1 MLIPG
6 LTTRLIQPY
15 VPFRI
20 DPLTLTGNEVYLLST
35 TPTLSEGV
43 ALASWADISGNGR
56 NAGQAAAGQRPLGR
70 TTTNLSPNGTQLV
83 EFNSHTKEMTGSL
96 PATPLDNTLGFTW
109 YCCFRCVTLESDAF
123 FAQYLFGC
131 VFADYSELFA
141 RGSAGFGYS
150 DNTSHGFGS
159 NQAGAL
165 HYSSGVALAT
175 GWQTL
180 VLRQSPPV
188 GATGSCELF
197 KNGLLIGTAQPWKT
211 APGTGYALGGTS
223 GNAGAL
229 SGIGV
234 ALLRSGAD
242 SATRMAGILNYFAH
256 LFV

>member
-1 MLIPG
+1 M
-6 LTTRLIQPY
+6 RSS
-15 VPFRI
+15 R
-20 DPLTLTGNEVYLLST
+20 
-35 TPTLSEGV
+35 
-43 ALASWADISGNGR
+43 
-56 NAGQAAAGQRPLGR
+56 
-70 TTTNLSPNGTQLV
+70 
-83 EFNSHTKEMTGSL
+83 
-96 PATPLDNTLGFTW
+96 
-109 YCCFRCVTLESDAF
+109 
-123 FAQYLFGC
+123 QYLFGC

-188 GATGSCELF
+188 GATGSAELF

-242 SATRMAGILNYFAH
+242 RRDPHGRHPQLLLLPLRVDRRGALALRNGRRPSLPFSVARRDT
-256 LFV
+256 